1 MEFMQQ
7 KALYTYTGGDDFWV
21 NDLEHI
27 IDSEVELYVKQNY
40 EPKQREQMIEGIFHW
55 IKDATFEDWL
65 EAYGEVAVE
74 TTEMTIAE
82 WQKLYASTPPI
93 TWALLMME
101 DIKEFLQ
108 AESVIKCYISDL
120 IFEADVDFRH
130 NP

>member
-27 IDSEVELYVKQNY
+27 IDSEVELYV
-40 EPKQREQMIEGIFHW
+40 QRTYPPYKRQYMIEGIFAY
-55 IKDATFEDWL
+55 IKEATFVDWL

-74 TTEMTIAE
+74 TTEITIAD

-93 TWALLMME
+93 TWLLQMIK
-101 DIKEFLQ
+101 DIEEFLQ
-108 AESVIKCYISDL
+108 VESVINCYIAGL
-120 IFEADVDFRH
+120 IFEADV
-130 NP
+130 NVKINA